1 MGLYDRDY
9 MKRPWQ
15 RQDQESRKLPLLPNK
30 KPLRYWI
37 PRLIALLAG
46 LELAFL
52 ISRFLK

>member
-15 RQDQESRKLPLLPNK
+15 RQDHESINIPLTHK

-52 ISRFLK
+52 ISRFLR